1 MGSQEVGV
9 ALTPYS
15 GPSLVACP
23 DEVGG
28 AACVGPQPCG
38 RSRPAHAWTTRSVS
52 ASAVGACDA
61 TVTPRDGAAAP
72 PAWQTA
78 VPWPPSSGPGA
89 PLRPWGPGQGMG
101 GGVSDADCD
110 VSEACHRGIRE
121 LETLPL
127 GGHSPRASAAAG
139 PGPPVDGEPVPPG
152 GEAWPG
158 GSLGSGWCFLK
169 GVWAEASPSG
179 QDSSSKVD
187 GEHVAPVP
195 APLGGLAQA
204 PGGGFGAPC
213 ASALTAAAAWGPNTH
228 TSPFV

>member
-1 MGSQEVGV
+1 
-9 ALTPYS
+9 
-15 GPSLVACP
+15 
-23 DEVGG
+23 
-28 AACVGPQPCG
+28 
-38 RSRPAHAWTTRSVS
+38 
-52 ASAVGACDA
+52 
-61 TVTPRDGAAAP
+61 
-72 PAWQTA
+72 
-78 VPWPPSSGPGA
+78 
-89 PLRPWGPGQGMG
+89 MG

-110 VSEACHRGIRE
+110 VSEACHWGIRE

-152 GEAWPG
+152 GEAPPG
-158 GSLGSGWCFLK
+158 ESLGSGRCFLK

-187 GEHVAPVP
+187 GEQVMP
-195 APLGGLAQA
+195 APAPSPFGSLAQA